1 MKILYFGGG
10 LGNQIFE
17 YSFYLALK
25 ERFPNEN
32 IFGVYPDF
40 KFREHIGGFEI
51 EKIFDVKFPAT
62 SFKAKFIVLF
72 LFLYKKINP
81 KTSLCSLHPVNVNW
95 DSIVFNAFKS
105 DLSFYKERKEWL
117 EYKNIS
123 LDLKNRKIIDK
134 ILTTNSVAI
143 HVRRGDFLSPKYN
156 NILGNIATLAYYRKA
171 LDIIKSKISDPYF
184 FVFSDDMIWCKTVLN
199 LPEKTVYVDWNKGK
213 DSFLDMY
220 LMTFTKAN
228 IIANSTFSYWGAYLN
243 KNTPIVVYPEKWIN
257 ADYYPNIFPADWI
270 GVNVE

>member
-40 KFREHIGGFEI
+40 KFREHIGGFEV

-62 SFKAKFIVLF
+62 SFKAKLIVLL

-81 KTSLCSLHPVNVNW
+81 QTSLCSLHPVNVNW

-156 NILGNIATLAYYRKA
+156 NILGNIATLAYYQKA